1 MIFNN
6 IYMIEQDFVCTDDFE
21 SNGIVKWNSPSNI
34 ALVKYWGKKE
44 NQIPQN
50 PSLSFTLSKCCTTT
64 SVEFKPKKNKDSN
77 IIFEFEDELNH
88 PFSQKIKL
96 FISSIE
102 KYFKFLNNHDI
113 HIKSRNNFPH
123 SSGIA
128 SSASAMS
135 ALSSCLVDFEYLNS
149 NKKNTLYYN
158 NKKSFIARLGSGSA
172 SRSIEGPISLW
183 GLSDSYKGSSDLYAI
198 DVSNEA
204 NKIFH
209 NYQNSILIIDPG
221 VKKISSS
228 IGHKLMNENPFSKTR
243 FDIATRNISILKD
256 IFKSG
261 NLDEFINLT
270 ESEALMIH
278 SLMLSSNPYFILMKP
293 NTLEVINR
301 VLEYRRETKLPLCFT
316 LDAGSNVH
324 LLYPFSIKQTIQKF
338 IEDDLSLFCKSNKYI
353 HDCLGKGSE
362 KLL

>member
-6 IYMIEQDFVCTDDFE
+6 IYMIEQDFVCFDDFE

-50 PSLSFTLSKCCTTT
+50 PSISFTLSKCYTST
-64 SVEFKPKKNKDSN
+64 SVEFKPKKNKDSDVV
-77 IIFEFEDELNH
+77 FEFENEINH
-88 PFSQKIKL
+88 PFGQKIKL
-96 FISSIE
+96 FISEIE

-113 HIKSRNNFPH
+113 HIKSKNNFPH

-128 SSASAMS
+128 SSASSMS
-135 ALSSCLVDFEYLNS
+135 SLSSCLVDFELLNS
-149 NKKNTLYYN
+149 KSKEDSYYTK
-158 NKKSFIARLGSGSA
+158 KKSFIARLGSGSA
-172 SRSIEGPISLW
+172 SRSIEGPITLW
-183 GLSDSYKGSSDLYAI
+183 GSSNSYLGSSDLYAI
-198 DVSNEA
+198 NISDDV
-204 NKIFH
+204 NKVFH
-209 NYQNSILIIDPG
+209 DYQNSILIIDPG

-228 IGHKLMNENPFSKTR
+228 IGHKLMNENPFSNTR
-243 FDIATRNISILKD
+243 FDLARNNISRLKE

-261 NLDEFINLT
+261 HLDDFINLT

-293 NTLEVINR
+293 NTLEVIQR
-301 VLEYRRETKLPLCFT
+301 VLEFRRETKLPISFT

-324 LLYPFSIKQTIQKF
+324 LLYPISVKESIQKF
-338 IEDDLSLFCKSNKYI
+338 IEADLLKFCKSKTHI
-353 HDCLGKGSE
+353 HDSLGMGSE
-362 KLL
+362 KLM